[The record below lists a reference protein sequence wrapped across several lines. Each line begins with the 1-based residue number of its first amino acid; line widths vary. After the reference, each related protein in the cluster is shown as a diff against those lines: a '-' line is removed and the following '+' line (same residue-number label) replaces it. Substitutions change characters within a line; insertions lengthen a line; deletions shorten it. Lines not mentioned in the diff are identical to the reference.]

1 MINNTLFVVLFN
13 PLHLPIFDITL
24 MLILKCGYECGK
36 NECKIGDL
44 PPGG

>member
-24 MLILKCGYECGK
+24 MLISKCGAMNAEK
-36 NECKIGDL
+36 KSAK
-44 PPGG
+44 